1 MLRLI
6 QINLCF
12 AKDTKKSYLCTR
24 NSNRMSGPKF
34 ISSRLFSLSKGSLSS
49 TVMRLAVTSV
59 ALAITVMII
68 SLAVVVGFKNQIRDK
83 VVGFVAP
90 IHIQSLD
97 LNESYE
103 EVPFVVDERL
113 KETLNSTEGIR
124 HYQLVADKAGMLKTD
139 EEIQGVV
146 MKGVG
151 PDYDWSYFENC
162 LTEGEVPVY
171 ADGERSTEVL
181 VSKSVANKM
190 LLKVGDDVRVWFVDE
205 DMQARGR
212 KFIVKGIFQTGL
224 SDFDER
230 YLFCDIDQIRRLNH
244 WDEDET
250 GMVEV
255 WLDDINAMDEVNEK
269 LYFKIPG
276 SLASYTARESNPQIF
291 DWLELLDTNV
301 WLILVLMFLV
311 AGITVISMLLIIIIE
326 KTSTIGLL
334 KAMGAD
340 NGFVRKVFMRRSLR
354 VLLIGMV
361 IGNIIGV
368 GFCLLQQAT
377 GFIHLNPETY
387 YLSAVPVELHPIT
400 IVMLNIAVFALWML
414 MLLIP
419 TSIINRIRP
428 AKAMRFE

>member
-1 MLRLI
+1 MSASKI
-6 QINLCF
+6 I
-12 AKDTKKSYLCTR
+12 
-24 NSNRMSGPKF
+24 SN
-34 ISSRLFSLSKGSLSS
+34 RLFSLSKGNLSS

-59 ALAITVMII
+59 ALALTVMII

-90 IHIQSLD
+90 IHIQALD

-103 EVPFVVDERL
+103 EQPFVVNERL
-113 KETLNSTEGIR
+113 KKTLETTDGIR
-124 HYQLVADKAGMLKTD
+124 HYQLVADKPGMLKTD

-151 PDYDWSYFENC
+151 ADYDWSYFQTC
-162 LTEGEVPVY
+162 LKSGEVPVY

-181 VSKSVANKM
+181 VSKSIADKM
-190 LLKVGDDVRVWFVDE
+190 LLKVGDDVRVWFIDE

-212 KFIVKGIFQTGL
+212 KFSVKGIFETGL
-224 SDFDER
+224 SEFDDR
-230 YLFCDIDQIRRLNH
+230 YLFCDLDQIRRLNH
-244 WDEDET
+244 WDDDQT

-255 WLDDINAMDEVNEK
+255 WLDDVEQMDAVNEQ
-269 LYFKIPG
+269 LYFNIPG
-276 SLASYTARESNPQIF
+276 DLASYTARESNPQIF
-291 DWLELLDTNV
+291 DWLALLDTNV

-334 KAMGAD
+334 KAMGAS
-340 NGFVRKVFMRRSLR
+340 NGFVRKVFLRRSVR
-354 VLLIGMV
+354 ILLLGML

-387 YLSAVPVELHPIT
+387 YLSAVPIELHLIT
-400 IVMLNIAVFALWML
+400 VVMLNLAVFALWLL

-428 AKAMRFE
+428 AKSIRFE